1 MNVNPFSRGRY
12 EHIPTTLY
20 YLPDG
25 LIQKLEDSKP
35 SYVIGSRGSGK
46 TTLLKALSW
55 RERLENKWL
64 VRELGGDHFRGRF
77 IASYTKLP
85 LVQVNAFQ
93 SWLVDASDVQH
104 DLLFGTYLDLV
115 ATENLTF
122 AITELAYSDHF
133 DVSFENE
140 KAAVESFL
148 KECDFLLCDNE
159 SSPSSLADCHSLIRL
174 RRRELESCAVAE
186 AQISE
191 TISSKTWP
199 AVGEVARTFG
209 KKIAVVLDECSNAV
223 AEKWHFKCCFDEA
236 ECLSQRQLKFVNTVI
251 RTTEWPIS
259 YVVSFVGK
267 PDDLSLTSFQNLT
280 TQQADLSVIPLDN
293 LESRDF
299 QNLCDGVGN
308 IRVQVALENVE
319 TKGELEF
326 KTEAV
331 LGKLNMNELVGD
343 MVKGSEGKF
352 AKKLTRIT
360 EEFSKTD
367 WFETFADQKP
377 APYIQAY
384 LADRLSLQPPSSLP
398 QTKREQASREF
409 RKKFVAAFLSIC
421 GEMDRRKIP
430 FAYSNMVFGISD
442 NCVRDYLSQMHHIF
456 EKAGLSVNDF
466 LTRGVRWQQ
475 QDDAIHKASKEKR
488 DSINTGEEL
497 SNPERV
503 RRLTIAF
510 GELTAI
516 LQQGESNKTNHLRSS
531 ERGIFHFGEPISPV
545 GSDEVIYK
553 ILKDAADAGFL
564 KLKQDGKKIVTF
576 KVHASMAPAFGFSYR
591 GAYYSVPLRK
601 RDILDILDTTK
612 PKELVKLSKA
622 IASRLEG
629 TAKDPGQATLF
640 ELEIAHELEGIEDE
654 I

>member
-1 MNVNPFSRGRY
+1 MNANPFSRGRY

-64 VRELGGDHFRGRF
+64 AKELNGEHFRGRF

-85 LVQVNAFQ
+85 LVQINAFQ
-93 SWLVDASDVQH
+93 NWLKDANDVQY
-104 DLLFGTYLDLV
+104 DLLFGTYFDLV
-115 ATENLTF
+115 ATENLAF
-122 AITELAYSDHF
+122 SITELAYSDHF
-133 DVSFENE
+133 DISIENE
-140 KAAVESFL
+140 KVAVSNFL
-148 KECDFLLCDNE
+148 KDCDFLLTDTKAI
-159 SSPSSLADCHSLIRL
+159 PSSLADCHSLVRL
-174 RRRELESCAVAE
+174 RRRELESCAIAE
-186 AQISE
+186 ANVSE
-191 TISSKTWP
+191 TVGSRVWP
-199 AVGEVARTFG
+199 AVGEIARTFG
-209 KKIAVVLDECSNAV
+209 KKLASVLDLNSDV
-223 AEKWHFKCCFDEA
+223 PSEKWHFKCCFDEA
-236 ECLSQRQLKFVNTVI
+236 ECLNQKQLKVVNTVI
-251 RTTEWPIS
+251 RTSEWPVS

-267 PDDLSLTSFQNLT
+267 PDDLSLTSFENLT
-280 TQQADLSVIPLDN
+280 TQQADLSIIPLDN
-293 LESRDF
+293 LESREF

-308 IRVQVALENVE
+308 IRVQVALEGNE
-319 TKGELEF
+319 TNGELDF

-343 MVKGSEGKF
+343 MVKWSEGKF
-352 AKKLTRIT
+352 AKELTAIT
-360 EEFSKTD
+360 EDFKKTD
-367 WFETFADQKP
+367 WFETFADENP

-384 LADRLSLQPPSSLP
+384 LANRLSLDPPSSLP
-398 QTKREQASREF
+398 KAKREQASREF

-421 GEMDRRKIP
+421 RELDRRKIP

-456 EKAGLSVNDF
+456 EHAGLPVKEF
-466 LTRGVRWQQ
+466 LSRGVRWKQQ
-475 QDDAIHKASKEKR
+475 NDAIHKASDEKR

-503 RRLTIAF
+503 RRLTVAL

-531 ERGIFHFGEPISPV
+531 ERGVFHFGAPISTE
-545 GSDEVIYK
+545 GTDHVIYK
-553 ILKDAADAGFL
+553 ILKDASDAGFL
-564 KLKQDGKKIVTF
+564 RLKQDGKKIVTF

-591 GAYYSVPLRK
+591 GAYYSVALK
-601 RDILDILDTTK
+601 KQDILDILDTTK
-612 PKELVKLSKA
+612 PKELVKLSKT
-622 IASRLEG
+622 IAKRLG
-629 TAKDPGQATLF
+629 SSTKDPDQATLF
-640 ELEIAHELEGIEDE
+640 ELEIDHELEGIENDF
-654 I
+654 

>member
-1 MNVNPFSRGRY
+1 MNTNPFSRGRY

-46 TTLLKALSW
+46 TTLLKALNW

-64 VRELGGDHFRGRF
+64 ARELGGEHFRGRF

-93 SWLVDASDVQH
+93 SWLVDANDIQH

-115 ATENLTF
+115 ATENLAF
-122 AITELAYSDHF
+122 SLTELAYSDHF
-133 DVSFENE
+133 DVSIENE
-140 KAAVESFL
+140 KTAVESFL
-148 KECDFLLCDNE
+148 KECDFLLRDNE
-159 SSPSSLADCHSLIRL
+159 TFPSSLADCHLLIRR
-174 RRRELESCAVAE
+174 RRRELESYAISEAE
-186 AQISE
+186 INE
-191 TISSKTWP
+191 TISSKIWP
-199 AVGEVARTFG
+199 TVGEVARTFG
-209 KKIAVVLDECSNAV
+209 KNFAGVLDETSNTT

-236 ECLSQRQLKFVNTVI
+236 ECLNHRQLKVVNTVV
-251 RTTEWPIS
+251 RTSEWPIS
-259 YVVSFVGK
+259 YVVAFVGK
-267 PDDLSLTSFQNLT
+267 PDDLSLTSFENLT
-280 TQQADLSVIPLDN
+280 TQQADLSIIPLDN

-299 QNLCDGVGN
+299 QNLCNGVGN
-308 IRVQVALENVE
+308 IRVQVALENGE
-319 TKGELEF
+319 TKAELNF
-326 KTEAV
+326 TTESV

-343 MVKGSEGKF
+343 MVRGSEGRF
-352 AKKLTRIT
+352 AKELIKIT
-360 EEFSKTD
+360 ENFKQTD
-367 WFETFADQKP
+367 WFKTFADQKP
-377 APYIQAY
+377 APYVQAY
-384 LADRLSLQPPSSLP
+384 LAERLSLEPPSSLP
-398 QTKREQASREF
+398 KAKREQASREF

-421 GEMDRRKIP
+421 REMDRRKVP

-456 EKAGLSVNDF
+456 EKAGLSVEAF
-466 LTRGVRWQQ
+466 LSRGVSWRQ
-475 QDDAIHKASKEKR
+475 QDAAIRKASEEKR
-488 DSINTGEEL
+488 DSISTGEEL

-503 RRLTIAF
+503 RRLTIALA
-510 GELTAI
+510 ELTAI

-531 ERGIFHFGEPISPV
+531 ERGVFHFGEPISST

-564 KLKQDGKKIVTF
+564 RLKQDGKKIVTF

-591 GAYYSVPLRK
+591 GAYYSAPLRK
-601 RDILDILDTTK
+601 QDILDILDTTK
-612 PKELVKLSKA
+612 PKELIKLAKA
-622 IASRLEG
+622 IASRLSG
-629 TAKDPGQATLF
+629 TVKDSGQATLF
-640 ELEIAHELEGIEDE
+640 ELEIDHELKGIEDE